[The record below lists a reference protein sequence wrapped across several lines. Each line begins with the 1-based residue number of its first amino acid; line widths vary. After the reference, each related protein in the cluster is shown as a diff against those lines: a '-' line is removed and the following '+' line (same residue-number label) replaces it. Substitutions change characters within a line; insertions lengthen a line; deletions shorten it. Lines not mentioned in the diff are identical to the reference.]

1 VDKRAALAVA
11 VLFLVNVGNTIDR
24 NVLSVLNEPIKRAF
38 QLTDGAIGLLSTG
51 FSVTYALAGL
61 PLGLL
66 ADRGSRRLVIAGC
79 VTVWSVATMLCGAA
93 QSYAQLLLAR
103 LGVGAA
109 ESGSGP
115 AALSLIADLYPDS
128 RRATAT
134 SAYYLSSS
142 VGFMLAM
149 ALGGWMA
156 QEFGWRVTFLLAGSP
171 VLLVLPL
178 LLLAVREP
186 ARAAPARAGEPGGLR
201 AFAAR
206 LAAAPALLWLIVGA
220 TVNVLVVSGLGAWM
234 VSFLVR
240 RHGAG
245 LAETGLSIGLLHGV
259 FGLLGTAAG
268 GYLADRLARRDVRAR
283 LWLVAVACAATALL
297 MIASLSAGSMRGALT
312 FYAPFAFVSSIWLGP
327 LYALSQSLAPV
338 RIRATTASVLYIV
351 TNVGGAGFG
360 PVLVG
365 LVSDRMGALG
375 PALSLVA
382 LLNIVAALALVLAAR
397 TLAADL
403 LSAERQPVCDAK
415 AA

>member
-1 VDKRAALAVA
+1 VEKRAALAVA

-93 QSYAQLLLAR
+93 QSFAQLLLAR

-128 RRATAT
+128 RRAGAT

-156 QEFGWRVTFLLAGSP
+156 QEFGWRATFLLAGSP
-171 VLLVLPL
+171 VFLVLPL

-186 ARAAPARAGEPGGLR
+186 PRAAPARPGEPGGLR

-268 GYLADRLARRDVRAR
+268 GFLADRLARRDVRAR
-283 LWLVAVACAATALL
+283 LWLVAAACVATALL
-297 MIASLSAGSMRGALT
+297 MIASLSAGSMRGALA
-312 FYAPFAFVSSIWLGP
+312 FYGPFAFVSSIWFGP

-365 LVSDRMGALG
+365 LISDGMGALG

-382 LLNIVAALALVLAAR
+382 LLNIVAALALVVAAR

-403 LSAERQPVCDAK
+403 LSAERPPVCDAK